1 MTPPHGNARPR
12 PRLGF
17 SLRRKLGLLALA
29 AVLLPSLAL
38 GVLQYRS
45 TAAVVRDNLEVRF
58 RSIVEIVA
66 DSADRTLS
74 EAQRGL
80 SLVARSLADN
90 SMSVDQRVT
99 AATRVVAELEALRSV
114 AVYDQTGAL
123 IDTIRTER
131 AAHPALPATLAASAR
146 QASDPATAEGGEG
159 AAPNLTIAD
168 VAVYER
174 VPHALLVLPV
184 PSDRVTWY
192 VASYVSLMPTQRRI
206 ERLIDSYVDHLAG
219 SEQAAV
225 ENSIYLLDDHYR
237 LLAHSD
243 REMVEH
249 LGVVSDREIL
259 RGVDPKALAHGVY
272 VTRHLEAEGIM
283 AGLQKLP
290 SLPWLA
296 VVELPAE
303 AAFQQLQTL
312 RHTLLAIG
320 LAVVLLALL
329 AALWLARRLTAP
341 IDTLV
346 RYADDLAARR
356 FARRA
361 AVDTGDELGVLGA
374 ALSDAADKLAASE
387 QRVAD
392 EIAIRADLGRY
403 LPEQLVENIVQRVQ
417 PLALGGERRAVT
429 VMFADVTGFTRI
441 AEQHPAEV
449 LVTILNQLFTI
460 LTEIVFRHDGTVDKF
475 IGDCVMAFWGAPDPQ
490 EDHAARALAAAEDMQ
505 SWLEVGNE
513 NWQREFGITISLAIG
528 VHTGEA
534 VVGNFGS
541 ETRMEYTVIGDTV
554 NVAAHLE
561 SIARPEQ
568 ILVSSATRDAAGDE
582 YDYIELGQHA
592 VAGRREP
599 VELCEVRL

>member
-17 SLRRKLGLLALA
+17 SLRRKLALLALA
-29 AVLLPSLAL
+29 AVLLPSLTL

-45 TAAVVRDNLEVRF
+45 TAAVLRENVEVRF
-58 RSIVEIVA
+58 RSVVEIVA

-74 EAQRGL
+74 DAERGL

-90 SMSVDQRVT
+90 SISVDQRIA
-99 AATRVVAELEALRSV
+99 AATRVVAEVDALGSV
-114 AVYDQTGAL
+114 AVYDQAGAL

-146 QASDPATAEGGEG
+146 QASAPAPAED
-159 AAPNLTIAD
+159 AALGLTIAD
-168 VAVYER
+168 VAVHER
-174 VPHALLVLPV
+174 VPHALLVQPV
-184 PSDRVTWY
+184 VSDSATWY

-206 ERLIDSYVDHLAG
+206 ERLIDSYIDHLAG
-219 SEQAAV
+219 TEQAAV
-225 ENSIYLLDDHYR
+225 EDSIYLLDDHYR

-249 LGVVSDREIL
+249 LGAISDREIL

-272 VTRHLEAEGIM
+272 VARHLEAEGIM

-356 FARRA
+356 FTRRA

-417 PLALGGERRAVT
+417 PLALGGERRTVT
-429 VMFADVTGFTRI
+429 VMFADVAGFTRI

-513 NWQREFGITISLAIG
+513 NWQREFGVTISLAIG